1 MTHLAAALFFVIALL
16 SAAVVL
22 HMTVR
27 QYWAE
32 IVLALRG
39 ELGLE
44 LRPVERLDRARPV
57 PARIPRAAS

>member
-1 MTHLAAALFFVIALL
+1 MTHLAAALFFVLALL
-16 SAAVVL
+16 GAAVVL

-32 IVLALRG
+32 IMLALRG

-44 LRPVERLDRARPV
+44 LNVPASPDRARPV
-57 PARIPRAAS
+57 PARIPRAVS